1 MGPSAAKHP
10 PGPDQ
15 PRTGTLRL
23 NEGAALLGV
32 STGTLRRWA
41 NDGKV
46 RCVRTPGGQRRF
58 RLEDLAAAGLLDA
71 PPRGAAAAA
80 SEAAGNRARRS
91 KTHLVSEF
99 VALSSLVTRVR
110 DVDELM
116 QLVGETLVSALD
128 VADCDIYR
136 RHADG
141 SMRCLVSMEPG
152 GRDHAADGKV
162 FDLKGYGPAAEAL
175 ATGRIVVAPDPGDE
189 RLTARDLEVYAEFG
203 FCCEVAVPLLAGDQ
217 TVGLL
222 ELYDVRPRDF
232 EESLDFLVGISRLL
246 GGALENTLLMQQL
259 DRTNRELS
267 MLVDSGLQMS
277 ASLDLDEVLRTV
289 AVRMSLVAGTRYC
302 DVFSLEDGV
311 FHCLV
316 SHGPDDCTA
325 DYQGSRLSLEES
337 GIRRLAVERRE
348 PVAVY
353 DADEDERL
361 NEADREGF
369 RFWGL
374 RSTLCVPLLVAGEI
388 VGTADVYDTRPR
400 VFENVDLLRA
410 LATTAASAIRNAQAF
425 RVQEQ
430 QQARLASLLDASRA
444 ISSSLVVEDVL
455 DAIVKK
461 AAGALGANDCII
473 FAYDRESDTITPRAL
488 YQTDP
493 VGYECMG
500 ETSPLAEY
508 GMGCQILAGDRPV
521 FEYISDPD
529 LDPVSR
535 ESMERWGEKSSL
547 TMPLKFG
554 DEPMGMLVITETG
567 FERRYTPEELDLV
580 AALGEQAAV
589 ALHNAGVFRMAEE
602 QNARL
607 ASLIEAS
614 RAMTST
620 LDPEELLD
628 TLVRG
633 LAHVLGSPE
642 TLIYE
647 YDAETDTIQA
657 AAIHQ
662 DEPDGFA
669 DLHDPLPLV
678 DYPSDRELLEGG
690 EPLVESVSDADLAPD
705 VRDSMERWGEKTSLS
720 VPLRFR
726 GEPLGIMCVL
736 ETTAER
742 VFTSEEI
749 ELARSFGEQAAV
761 AMHNSR
767 MYENLRKQNEELA
780 LRERRQALVNES
792 SMELSSSLETDAVL
806 LAAAR
811 RLTAIVGV
819 SACQIFKLVNDE
831 EIVCVTAIVGHQRD
845 PRWQGRRFALQDWVS
860 TGTALQQVRPLAIRS
875 TDDPRLGAEESALMR
890 EHGEKS
896 VLILPLVA
904 KGRVIG
910 SIELVEAE
918 REREFTQEEI
928 ATAEALCRVTALAID
943 NADLYTSQERQN
955 RQLSSLLDAGR
966 AITSTLV
973 LDEVLE
979 LIARQA
985 IRAFQLPWCRIYEY
999 DADRDCEI
1007 TRVTCRM
1014 GPDGEIEVD
1023 GEGVGEELFLSDYPA
1038 ERGILGGHEVVVETL
1053 SDPTLDAVTRASME
1067 RRDEKTVL
1075 SVPLWFGEE
1084 SLGVLALA
1092 ESAAERNFSPGELEL
1107 SHALGDQAAAAI
1119 HNAKLFQRLALR
1131 SDEMALLNKMA
1142 RRVSSSLNVGEIV
1155 AAVVEELRPLAPID
1169 AAVLVLLDE
1178 AGALE
1183 VAYAN
1188 PPRRGPDGLPLVD
1201 FDPELVR
1208 QAVSEKVVFLDPPV
1222 DYLSPTGHPDV
1233 EGLRSALIIGLS
1245 REGGPS
1251 GGLILASRTPNAFS
1265 PLGRGVLDGVGAHLS
1280 LAMANARLYENM
1292 RNMHL
1297 GNLRA
1302 LSSALSA
1309 KDYYTLGHTA
1319 RVAAYAMLLGKE
1331 LGWSLERLHQLEEV
1345 AYLHDIGKIAVSD
1358 RVLLKP
1364 GPLTDQE
1371 WRLMREHPVV
1381 GSEIIQ
1387 GVLPDEF
1394 VAAVRHHHERFDG
1407 GGYPDGLNG
1416 TGIPEV
1422 ARLLCVVDSYDAMSS
1437 RRPYRDALTF
1447 PQCLAE
1453 IERCSG
1459 SQFDPGMAA
1468 AFLRVLAR
1476 LADLKCEATKI
1487 ATWAAA
1493 HIDAAEHAVIREP
1506 GDEVLPEFARALEV
1520 LQAARARSP
1529 MISSIETER
1538 LVDGQ
1543 RAVIVVDGDADP
1555 IKRIP
1560 IGELLLADEEQ
1571 AEAFRGNRMDAT
1583 VIYVDAWGSW
1593 VSGLAP
1599 ILRNDGSVA
1608 ALVSA
1613 DVGLSGSGDG
1623 STLRSDVTESFTA
1636 LTHSA
1641 ATRLTRMEIDAV
1653 MDSLTGLHNH
1663 RYLHERVSE
1672 ELRLA
1677 AIQGSELSLLFVD
1690 VDRFKSVNDRF
1701 GHSAGDEIL
1710 RTVAQLVVGCVRR
1723 IDVAARYGGDEFA
1736 VLLIGAGG
1744 VEAGRVAERV
1754 RAAVE
1759 STHVVGPVG
1768 RVTVSVGVAT
1778 FPGHAAT
1785 KAELLEKADWAM
1797 YLAKRAGR
1805 NRCAVFGE
1813 DECHAVSTAS
1823 DPELRGYL
1831 AAMAQL
1837 AERRAQYP
1845 PEHTHAVV
1853 QLAEA
1858 VALDLKLGRAEA
1870 AAIGEAACLRDIG
1883 QLPVPDEVLLKAEPL
1898 TAGEWEYVRAHPR
1911 TGCRM
1916 LKELT
1921 GSTALAEAVLHHHER
1936 YDGDGYP
1943 DELSAD
1949 QIPLSARIVAA
1960 VSTYQALLID
1970 RPYRRRLTVDEA
1982 RAELRRCAGTQL
1994 DPTVVEALLHVVLG
2008 GTVEPSGGG
2017 GMAAAASD
2025 VRPGVSAS
2033 AGETRPE
2040 TPAL

>member
-1 MGPSAAKHP
+1 MRPIATKHP
-10 PGPDQ
+10 PGRNL
-15 PRTGTLRL
+15 PRKGTLRL
-23 NEGAALLGV
+23 NEGADLLGV
-32 STGTLRRWA
+32 SAGTLRRWA

-46 RCVRTPGGQRRF
+46 GCVRTPGGQRRF
-58 RLEDLAAAGLLDA
+58 RLEDFAAAGLLDA
-71 PPRGAAAAA
+71 PALGEAAAAVA
-80 SEAAGNRARRS
+80 TGDGAWRAE
-91 KTHLVSEF
+91 THLVSEF
-99 VALSSLVTRVR
+99 VALSSLVTQIR

-116 QLVGETLVSALD
+116 QLVAETLVSTLD

-141 SMRCLVSMEPG
+141 SIRCLVSMEPG
-152 GRDHAADGKV
+152 GRDHTVDERV
-162 FDLKGYGPAAEAL
+162 IDLTGFGPAAEAL

-189 RLTARDLEVYAEFG
+189 RLTARDLGVYAEFG
-203 FCCEVAVPLLAGDQ
+203 FCCEVALPLLAGDQ

-222 ELYDVRPRDF
+222 QLYDVRPRDF
-232 EESLDFLVGISRLL
+232 EESLDFLAGISRLL

-289 AVRMSLVAGTRYC
+289 AARMSLAAGTQYC
-302 DVFSLEDGV
+302 DVFSLEGDV
-311 FHCLV
+311 FHCLA
-316 SHGPDDCTA
+316 SCGPDDCTA
-325 DYQGSRLSLEES
+325 HYQGTRLRFEES
-337 GIRRLAVERRE
+337 GIRRLAVGSRE
-348 PVAVY
+348 PAAVY
-353 DADEDERL
+353 DAYEDERL
-361 NEADREGF
+361 SEADREGF
-369 RFWGL
+369 RSWGL
-374 RSTLCVPLLVAGEI
+374 RSTLSVPLLVAGEI

-400 VFENVDLLRA
+400 HFENIDLLRA
-410 LATTAASAIRNAQAF
+410 LATTAASAIRNAQVY
-425 RVQEQ
+425 RVQKQ
-430 QQARLASLLDASRA
+430 QQARLTSLLDASRA

-461 AAGALGANDCII
+461 TAEALGANDCII
-473 FAYDRESDTITPRAL
+473 FAYDKQSDSITPLAL

-493 VGYECMG
+493 VGYDCMT

-508 GMGCQILAGDRPV
+508 GMGREILAGGQPV
-521 FEYISDPD
+521 VECISDPD

-580 AALGEQAAV
+580 TALGEQAAV
-589 ALHNAGVFRMAEE
+589 ALRNAGVFRMAEE

-614 RAMTST
+614 RTMTST

-642 TLIYE
+642 CLIYE
-647 YDAETDTIQA
+647 YDAESDTIQA

-678 DYPSDRELLEGG
+678 DYPSDRKLLEGH
-690 EPLVESVSDADLAPD
+690 EPLVESVSDPKLAPD
-705 VRDSMERWGEKTSLS
+705 VRESMERWGEKTALS

-736 ETTAER
+736 ETAAER
-742 VFTSEEI
+742 AFKVEEI

-767 MYENLRKQNEELA
+767 MYQSLRKQNEELA
-780 LRERRQALVNES
+780 RRERRQALVNES
-792 SMELSSSLETDAVL
+792 SMELSSTLETDEVL

-819 SACQIFKLVNDE
+819 SACQIFKLVSAG
-831 EIVCVTAIVGHQRD
+831 EIVCVTAIVGRRPD
-845 PRWQGRRFALQDWVS
+845 PRWPGRRFSLQEWAS
-860 TGTALQQVRPLAIRS
+860 TKMAIEQVRPLAISS
-875 TDDPRLGAEESALMR
+875 TDDPRLGSEESALMR

-910 SIELVEAE
+910 SIELVDTEH
-918 REREFTQEEI
+918 EREFTREEI

-943 NADLYTSQERQN
+943 NADLYTAQERQN

-985 IRAFQLPWCRIYEY
+985 IRAFQAPWCRIYEY

-1007 TRVTCRM
+1007 TRVTCCLT
-1014 GPDGEIEVD
+1014 PDGKIEVD
-1023 GEGVGEELFLSDYPA
+1023 DEGVGEEFFLDDYPA
-1038 ERGILGGHEVVVETL
+1038 ERTILGGHDVVVETL
-1053 SDPTLDAVTRASME
+1053 SDPTIDAAVRASME
-1067 RRDEKTVL
+1067 HWGEKTVL

-1084 SLGVLALA
+1084 SLGMLALS
-1092 ESAAERNFSPGELEL
+1092 EGAAERHFSHEELEL
-1107 SHALGDQAAAAI
+1107 SRALGDQAAAAI
-1119 HNAKLFQRLALR
+1119 HNAKLFQRLGLR
-1131 SDEMALLNKMA
+1131 SDEMTLLNKLA
-1142 RRVSSSLNVGEIV
+1142 RRVSSSLNVGEIG
-1155 AAVVEELRPLAPID
+1155 AAVVGELRPLAPID
-1169 AAVLVLLDE
+1169 AAALVLLDE

-1183 VAYAN
+1183 VAYAD
-1188 PPRRGPDGLPLVD
+1188 PPRGTDGLPLLD
-1201 FDPELVR
+1201 LDPGLVR
-1208 QAVSEKVVFLDPPV
+1208 RAVSEKVVLLDLPA
-1222 DYLSPTGHPDV
+1222 DGLSPNGSPNA

-1245 REGGPS
+1245 RDGGPS
-1251 GGLILASRTPNAFS
+1251 GGLILASRALNAFS
-1265 PLGRGVLDGVGAHLS
+1265 SLGRGVLDGVGAHLS
-1280 LAMANARLYENM
+1280 LAMANAKLYENI

-1319 RVAAYAMLLGKE
+1319 RVAAYALLVGKE

-1407 GGYPDGLNG
+1407 GGYPDGLIG
-1416 TGIPEV
+1416 AGIPQI

-1437 RRPYRDALTF
+1437 RRPYREALTF

-1459 SQFDPGMAA
+1459 SQFDPEMAA

-1476 LADLKCEATKI
+1476 LADLKGEAAKI
-1487 ATWAAA
+1487 ATWAAER
-1493 HIDAAEHAVIREP
+1493 IDAAEHAAIREP
-1506 GDEVLPEFARALEV
+1506 GDEALPEFAATLKV

-1529 MISSIETER
+1529 LVSSIETER

-1555 IKRIP
+1555 TKRIP

-1571 AEAFRGNRMDAT
+1571 TEAFRGNRVGAT

-1599 ILRNDGSVA
+1599 ILNDDGSVA

-1613 DVGLSGSGDG
+1613 DVAVSGLGDG
-1623 STLRSDVTESFTA
+1623 STLRSDVTETFTA

-1672 ELRLA
+1672 ELGLA
-1677 AIQGSELSLLFVD
+1677 AVRGSELSLLFVD

-1701 GHSAGDEIL
+1701 GHSAGDEVL

-1736 VLLIGAGG
+1736 ALLIGAGG
-1744 VEAGRVAERV
+1744 AEATEVAERI

-1759 STHVVGPVG
+1759 SAHLVGPVG
-1768 RVTVSVGVAT
+1768 HVTVSVGVAT
-1778 FPGHAAT
+1778 FPSHAAT

-1813 DECHAVSTAS
+1813 DECLAVPAAN
-1823 DPELRGYL
+1823 DPELHGYL
-1831 AAMAQL
+1831 ASMAQL

-1845 PEHTHAVV
+1845 AEHTDVV
-1853 QLAEA
+1853 AHLAEA
-1858 VALDLKLGRAEA
+1858 VALDLRLGRAEA

-1898 TAGEWEYVRAHPR
+1898 TAAEWEYIRAHPR

-1936 YDGDGYP
+1936 YDGHGYP

-1960 VSTYQALLID
+1960 VSTYQAMLTD
-1970 RPYRRRLTVDEA
+1970 RPYRRRLPAAEA
-1982 RAELRRCAGTQL
+1982 RAELRRCAGSQL
-1994 DPTVVEALLHVVLG
+1994 DPMVVEALLRVV
-2008 GTVEPSGGG
+2008 SGGQ
-2017 GMAAAASD
+2017 SE
-2025 VRPGVSAS
+2025 RPGPEPGVV
-2033 AGETRPE
+2033 AGRH
-2040 TPAL
+2040 ARRDCS